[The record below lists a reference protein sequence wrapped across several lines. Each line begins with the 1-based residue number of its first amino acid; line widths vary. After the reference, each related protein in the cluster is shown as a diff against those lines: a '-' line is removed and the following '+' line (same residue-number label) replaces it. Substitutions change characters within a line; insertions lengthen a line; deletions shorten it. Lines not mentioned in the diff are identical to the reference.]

1 MTTAEVKISELPEE
15 VTADG
20 LKIYGPASYETQ
32 VAILSQYLHTLKGKH
47 DIASGEKRD
56 EILEAI
62 RDFIEYKRQQDK
74 KNPMWNI
81 AAQIMARDLWT
92 RDEMI
97 LVLNLYLKLPFSKMD
112 RRNPDV
118 IHLADIIGRTPNAV
132 ALRLVNYAS
141 YDPILQRR
149 GISGMAHG
157 GKKCGEFWHEFIN
170 DRERLLFESER
181 ILAEREGT
189 TIEKKYEQVIR
200 DIPQDLV
207 GETKLRQ
214 VKTRVNQNIFRQI
227 VLANYEGKCALTG
240 IDLSEL
246 LVASHIIP
254 WADNEQERLNPEN
267 GICLS
272 SLYDKAFDKGLIS
285 FTNEK
290 HVIFSIRLKENVGKE
305 YYAKYFEPIENATL
319 VTPRKYHINPQFL
332 EWHRDCIFNK

>member
-1 MTTAEVKISELPEE
+1 
-15 VTADG
+15 
-20 LKIYGPASYETQ
+20 
-32 VAILSQYLHTLKGKH
+32 
-47 DIASGEKRD
+47 
-56 EILEAI
+56 
-62 RDFIEYKRQQDK
+62 
-74 KNPMWNI
+74 
-81 AAQIMARDLWT
+81 MARALWT

-97 LVLNLYLKLPFSKMD
+97 LVLNLYLKLPFGKMD

-141 YDPILQRR
+141 YDPILQQR

-157 GKKCGEFWHEFIN
+157 GKKCGEFWDEFIN

-181 ILAEREGT
+181 ILAQYEGT

-200 DIPQDLV
+200 DIPQDIV

-214 VKTRVNQNIFRQI
+214 VKTRVNQNVFRQI
-227 VLANYEGKCALTG
+227 VLANYEGRCALTG
-240 IDLSEL
+240 IDLTEL

-285 FTNEK
+285 FTNDQR
-290 HVIFSIRLKENVGKE
+290 VIFSIRLKDNVSKE
-305 YYAKYFEPIENATL
+305 YYAKYFEPIENVTL
-319 VTPRKYHINPQFL
+319 VTPRKYNINPNFL